1 MAATVSPPDIDLL
14 SPAFYGDLDGMHEA
28 FTWMRAN
35 SPVHRCAASGFVG
48 ITRHADVLDVE
59 HRDAVFSSKGS
70 YRSVQN
76 PDEDNMIAQDDPQ
89 HLAQRRLISR
99 RFTPKAVRDLEP
111 VLARMVG
118 GLLSSVVADVE
129 PGGTGR
135 MEAVGA
141 VAAALPARLTAHLLG
156 FPEEMWPEIKSWSER
171 LMRYD
176 SVPHDAEALGGF
188 LAAIGEFV
196 AVLQETAAA
205 RRECPADD
213 LVTTWVQG
221 EANGCPMDDSKLVN
235 ETGLVISGG
244 AETTRTVIARS
255 LVAFAE
261 HPDQW
266 EAMHADPSLIPGAI
280 EEMIRWVT
288 PLNNMFRVAT
298 VDTTVG
304 GTAIGA
310 GDRIALLYPSA
321 NRDELV
327 FDDPFRFDIRRH
339 PNPQIAFGFGTHF
352 CLGAA
357 LARFELRLLMEQ
369 LVATITDLEVLSPP
383 DIEANIFVGAVRS
396 LDLGFTRRA
405 S

>member
-1 MAATVSPPDIDLL
+1 MTATMTRPDVDLL

-35 SPVHRCAASGFVG
+35 EPLYRDRNGFVG
-48 ITRHADVLDVE
+48 ITRHADLLDVE
-59 HRDAVFSSKGS
+59 HRDGVFSSRAS

-99 RFTPKAVRDLEP
+99 RFTPKAVREMEP
-111 VLARMVG
+111 LLSRLIGVLLTRMVAG
-118 GLLSSVVADVE
+118 VE
-129 PGGTGR
+129 PGERGR
-135 MEAVGA
+135 VEAVTGL
-141 VAAALPARLTAHLLG
+141 AAALPAQLTAHLLG
-156 FPEEMWPEIKSWSER
+156 FPEERWEDIKSWSER

-176 SVPHDAEALGGF
+176 SVPHDPQAF
-188 LAAIGEFV
+188 QDFMQAIMEFV
-196 AVLQETAAA
+196 ALLQETAAA
-205 RRECPADD
+205 RRGCPADD
-213 LVTTWVQG
+213 LVTAWVQG
-221 EANGCPMDDSKLVN
+221 EQQGCPMSDSQLVN

-266 EAMHADPSLIPGAI
+266 EALHDDPSLIPGAV

-298 VDTTVG
+298 ADTTV
-304 GTAIGA
+304 A
-310 GDRIALLYPSA
+310 GEAVRAGERIALLYPSA
-321 NRDELV
+321 NRDESV
-327 FDDPFRFDIRRH
+327 FEDPFRFDIRRS

-352 CLGAA
+352 CLGAS
-357 LARFELRLLMEQ
+357 LARFELKLLMEQ
-369 LVATITDLEVLSPP
+369 LTAAITDLEIVTPP
-383 DIEANIFVGAVRS
+383 EIEENIFVGAVQT
-396 LDLGFTRRA
+396 LDLAFTRR
-405 S
+405 

>member
-1 MAATVSPPDIDLL
+1 
-14 SPAFYGDLDGMHEA
+14 
-28 FTWMRAN
+28 MR
-35 SPVHRCAASGFVG
+35 
-48 ITRHADVLDVE
+48 E
-59 HRDAVFSSKGS
+59 
-70 YRSVQN
+70 
-76 PDEDNMIAQDDPQ
+76 
-89 HLAQRRLISR
+89 
-99 RFTPKAVRDLEP
+99 LEP
-111 VLARMVG
+111 VLSRMIG
-118 GLLSSVVADVE
+118 GLLTAATAGVE

-135 MEAVGA
+135 IEAVHGL
-141 VAAALPARLTAHLLG
+141 AAALPAQLTAHLLG
-156 FPEEMWPEIKSWSER
+156 FPEERWPDIKSWSER

-176 SVPHDAEALGGF
+176 AVPNDPDAFSGF

-196 AVLQETAAA
+196 ELLQATASA
-205 RRECPADD
+205 RRECPAED

-288 PLNNMFRVAT
+288 PLNNMFRIATADST
-298 VDTTVG
+298 VDG
-304 GTAIGA
+304 HEIRK

-327 FDDPFRFDIRRH
+327 FDDPFQFDIRRS

-352 CLGAA
+352 CLGAS

-369 LVATITDLEVLSPP
+369 LVSSITDLEVLSPP
-383 DIEANIFVGAVRS
+383 DIEDNIFVGAVRS
-396 LDLGFTRRA
+396 LDLGFRRRP
-405 S
+405 

>member
-1 MAATVSPPDIDLL
+1 MAATVTRPQIDLL
-14 SPAFYGDLDGMHEA
+14 SPAFYGDLDGMHAA
-28 FTWMRAN
+28 FTWLRAN
-35 SPVHRCAASGFVG
+35 DPVHRCANSGFIG
-48 ITRHADVLDVE
+48 ITRHADLLDE
-59 HRDAVFSSKGS
+59 ERRDDVFSSSGS
-70 YRSVQN
+70 YRSVSN

-89 HLAQRRLISR
+89 HLAQRRLVSR
-99 RFTPKAVRDLEP
+99 RFTPKAVRELEP
-111 VLARMVG
+111 VLSRMIG
-118 GLLSSVVADVE
+118 GLLAAATADVE

-135 MEAVGA
+135 IEAVNGL
-141 VAAALPARLTAHLLG
+141 AAALPAQLTAHLLG
-156 FPEEMWPEIKSWSER
+156 FPEERWPDIKSWSER

-176 SVPHDAEALGGF
+176 AVPNDPVAFSDF

-196 AVLQETAAA
+196 ELLQETAAA
-205 RRECPADD
+205 RRECPAED

-221 EANGCPMDDSKLVN
+221 EASGCPMDDSKLVN

-266 EAMHADPSLIPGAI
+266 EAMHADPSLIPGAV

-288 PLNNMFRVAT
+288 PLNNMFRLAT
-298 VDTTVG
+298 ADTTVDG
-304 GTAIGA
+304 HEIRK

-327 FDDPFRFDIRRH
+327 FDEPFRFDIRRN

-352 CLGAA
+352 CLGAS
-357 LARFELRLLMEQ
+357 LARFELRLLIEQ

-383 DIEANIFVGAVRS
+383 DIEENIFVGAVRS
-396 LDLGFTRRA
+396 LDLGFRRRP
-405 S
+405 

>member
-1 MAATVSPPDIDLL
+1 MAAVTRPARAIDLL

-28 FTWMRAN
+28 FTWMR
-35 SPVHRCAASGFVG
+35 SDEPVYRCEVSGFVG
-48 ITRHADVLDVE
+48 ITRHADLLDVE
-59 HRDAVFSSKGS
+59 HRDEIFSSAGS
-70 YRSVQN
+70 YRSIQN
-76 PDEDNMIAQDDPQ
+76 PTEDNMIAQDDPG
-89 HLAQRRLISR
+89 HINQRRLISL
-99 RFTPKAVRDLEP
+99 RFTPKAVRQLEP
-111 VLARMVG
+111 VMSRMIG
-118 GLLSSVVADVE
+118 GLLDGVVSDTA
-129 PGGTGR
+129 PGERGQ
-135 MEAVGA
+135 MEAVTA

-156 FPEEMWPEIKSWSER
+156 FPEELWPQIKSWSER

-176 SVPHDAEALGGF
+176 SVPYDNALANEF

-213 LVTTWVQG
+213 LVTAWVQG
-221 EANGCPMDDSKLVN
+221 EANGCPMDDSRLVN

-255 LVAFAE
+255 LVVFAE

-266 EAMHADPSLIPGAI
+266 EAMHADLSLIPGAI

-298 VDTTVG
+298 ADTTVDG
-304 GTAIGA
+304 HEIRE
-310 GDRIALLYPSA
+310 GDRIALLYPSG
-321 NRDELV
+321 NRDEKV
-327 FDDPFRFDIRRH
+327 FDDPFRFDIRRS

-352 CLGAA
+352 CLGAS
-357 LARFELRLLMEQ
+357 LARLELRLLMEQ
-369 LVATITDLEVLSPP
+369 LVSSITDLEVLSPP

-396 LDLGFTRRA
+396 LDLAFTRR
-405 S
+405 

>member
-1 MAATVSPPDIDLL
+1 MAAVTRPDLEIDLL
-14 SPAFYGDLDGMHEA
+14 SPAFYGDLDAMHEA

-35 SPVHRCAASGFVG
+35 DPVYRCEASGFVG
-48 ITRHADVLDVE
+48 ITRHADLLDVE
-59 HRDAVFSSKGS
+59 HRDEIFSSAGS
-70 YRSVQN
+70 YRSIQN
-76 PDEDNMIAQDDPQ
+76 PTEDNMIAQDDPG
-89 HLAQRRLISR
+89 HITQRRLVSR

-111 VLARMVG
+111 VMSRMIG
-118 GLLSSVVADVE
+118 GLLGGILADTE
-129 PGGTGR
+129 PGDRGQT
-135 MEAVGA
+135 EAVTA
-141 VAAALPARLTAHLLG
+141 LAAALPAQLTAHLLG
-156 FPEEMWPEIKSWSER
+156 FPEDRWPEIKSWSER

-176 SVPHDAEALGGF
+176 SVPHDLAIANEF

-196 AVLQETAAA
+196 ALLQETAAA

-213 LVTTWVQG
+213 LISVWVQG
-221 EANGCPMDDSKLVN
+221 EANGCPMDDSRLVN

-266 EAMHADPSLIPGAI
+266 EAMHADPSLIPGAV

-298 VDTTVG
+298 ADTTVDG
-304 GTAIGA
+304 HAIRE

-321 NRDELV
+321 NRDETV
-327 FDDPFRFDIRRH
+327 FEDPFRFDIHRS

-352 CLGAA
+352 CLGAS
-357 LARFELRLLMEQ
+357 LARLELRLLMEQ
-369 LVATITDLEVLSPP
+369 LVSSITELEVLSPP
-383 DIEANIFVGAVRS
+383 DIEPNIFVGAVRS
-396 LDLGFTRRA
+396 LDLAFTRR
-405 S
+405 